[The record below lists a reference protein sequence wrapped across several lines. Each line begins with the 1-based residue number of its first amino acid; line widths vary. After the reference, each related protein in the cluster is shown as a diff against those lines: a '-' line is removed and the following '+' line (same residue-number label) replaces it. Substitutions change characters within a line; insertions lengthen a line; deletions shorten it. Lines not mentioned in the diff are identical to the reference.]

1 VEARERRAIDERVAR
16 YRACRR
22 PVDLRGRAVVIVDDG
37 IATGGTAR
45 AAVQVAKARGAT
57 SVMVA
62 VPVAAPSS
70 VDELLQVA
78 DGVVAY
84 ETPGDMMAIGRWYRD
99 FGQTTDDEVMK
110 ILLAAEHATT
120 GGSIDVDPAPV
131 DTEVEIPVVS
141 ATLGGHLTIPAHCHG
156 IVIFAHGSGSSRHS
170 PRNRSVARFLNL
182 AGIGTLLFDLLDDR
196 EATSRRNVFDIELL
210 AHRLSLATQ
219 WLASQQAAHGMRI
232 GYFGASTGA
241 AAALW
246 AASSPDSPVAAV
258 VSRGGRP
265 DLAMPRLSGVR
276 APTLLVVG
284 GHDEVV
290 LDLNEEAASHLRCPH
305 RIVVV
310 PGATHLF
317 EEPGTLEQ
325 VARVAADWF
334 LEHFRAAGDRPDR
347 APSTAGAS

>member
-1 VEARERRAIDERVAR
+1 MIFDDRRHAGRLLGERLRDFALESPVVLGLPRGGVPVAEEVARALHAPLDVIIVRKLGVPFQPELGMGALGEDGVRVLNHDVIQLAHVSESELQLVETRERRAIDERVAR

-22 PVDLRGRAVVIVDDG
+22 PVDLQGRNVVIVDDG

-45 AAVQVAKARGAT
+45 AAVQVARARGAT

-110 ILLAAEHATT
+110 ILLAAEHAVT

-141 ATLGGHLTIPAHCHG
+141 GTLGGHLTIPARCHG

-196 EATSRRNVFDIELL
+196 EATNRRNVFDIELL

-219 WLASQQAAHGMRI
+219 WLAG
-232 GYFGASTGA
+232 
-241 AAALW
+241 
-246 AASSPDSPVAAV
+246 
-258 VSRGGRP
+258 
-265 DLAMPRLSGVR
+265 
-276 APTLLVVG
+276 
-284 GHDEVV
+284 
-290 LDLNEEAASHLRCPH
+290 
-305 RIVVV
+305 
-310 PGATHLF
+310 
-317 EEPGTLEQ
+317 
-325 VARVAADWF
+325 
-334 LEHFRAAGDRPDR
+334 
-347 APSTAGAS
+347 